1 MVNKKLLFIFGQII
15 IRQTLKNVTNIFQ
28 TTFKQ
33 LNKIICI
40 CIGLILFL
48 SLEVFAEESS
58 ISEKPV
64 ILQLK
69 WKHQFQFA
77 GYYAAELKGYYKA
90 EGLNVK
96 ILQGSA
102 KTNVIDEVLSGRAQ
116 FGIGVPDILL
126 EKMKGAP
133 IVLLAS
139 IFQHSPAIILS
150 DKNKNIRIPS
160 DLIGKRMGVV
170 EKNGEAQIKAILLQE
185 GIPLDSVEFIHCSGS
200 TNELLSGTVDALEAY
215 ITTAPYTL
223 LQKGITPSFIR
234 PETYGVDFYGDLI
247 FTSSEEAD
255 NNLERAEAFRRAS
268 IKGWEYALNHP
279 DELIDYILT
288 FKDLDTIIT
297 REFLLNESY
306 EIKKLIVPGFVEI
319 GHNNFGRWKVIAEN
333 FNFLGMHQGEYSL
346 EGFFYASKLS
356 VEKKWITIVAIIVGL
371 VFFVIVVISF
381 WVYQLKRIVNK
392 RTKELIN
399 EIHQREKSEELV
411 KEKESRL
418 RAVYDSALQIH
429 LLLNKNGEILS
440 YNKRAKEFAKTIFQK
455 EVDLAG
461 IILSDFLP
469 TPNIENYK
477 DHFARCLN
485 GERFHFEQRI
495 HWSNLEPIW
504 FELLYMPVHDSSGEL
519 IGISL
524 NAMDI
529 TTKKKTEQIQ
539 NALYQISEAVN
550 SSDNINVLYK
560 RIHDILRELM
570 SADNI
575 YICLYDEKK
584 DIVQFPYFVD
594 EFDSQPEP
602 EPFANF
608 EKSLTGYVMKSG
620 KAVLADE
627 KLDNLLQKQGVIELV
642 GEPTK
647 IWLGV
652 PLRIDEMVIGVIVL
666 QDYHNEQTYGE
677 PEKQIL
683 TFVSEQIAF
692 AIDKKKKEQEL
703 KQFAEELKILNAN
716 KDKLFSIVAHDL
728 RSPFFAL
735 LGLGEILANEID
747 TLTME
752 EIKKFTSELHN
763 SINVQYKFLENLLE
777 WSRLQ
782 LGKVDFSP
790 SEVNLHHAVVVVFN
804 RLTGLAVRKSIQL
817 INEVNDS
824 VAVYSDENVLQS
836 ILHNLVTNGIK
847 FTNENGEIRVYSK
860 QENSFIHISVK
871 DNGVGIPEENVAKLF
886 AIEQQ
891 HSTRGTANERGTGLG
906 LLICKELIEKHG
918 GIILVE
924 SEIGV
929 GTTFTFSIPVFKK

>member
-1 MVNKKLLFIFGQII
+1 MKK
-15 IRQTLKNVTNIFQ
+15 VTNIFLK
-28 TTFKQ
+28 TFLAKHK
-33 LNKIICI
+33 LI
-40 CIGLILFL
+40 CIGFFLIFL
-48 SLEVFAEESS
+48 LSPKLIGEESLV
-58 ISEKPV
+58 SEKPI

-77 GYYAAELKGYYKA
+77 GYYAAELKGYYKS

-102 KTNVIDEVLSGRAQ
+102 RTNVIDEVLSGRAQ

-126 EKMKGAP
+126 EKMNGKP

-139 IFQHSPAIILS
+139 IFQHSPVIIIS
-150 DKNKNIRIPS
+150 NENKKIRTPT
-160 DLIGKRMGVV
+160 DLIGKRLAVV
-170 EKNGEAQIKAILLQE
+170 EKNGEAQIKAILLKE
-185 GIPLDSVEFIHCSGS
+185 GIPLDSVTFLHRSGS
-200 TNELLSGTVDALEAY
+200 LSELSSSEVDALEAY
-215 ITTAPYTL
+215 ITLAPYL
-223 LQKGITPSFIR
+223 LRLKGITPSIIR
-234 PETYGVDFYGDLI
+234 PETYGVDFYGDLL
-247 FTSSEEAD
+247 FTSNNEVEE
-255 NNLERAEAFRRAS
+255 NPEPVEAFRRAS
-268 IKGWEYALNHP
+268 IKGWEYALNNP
-279 DELIDYILT
+279 GEIIDYILT
-288 FKDLDTIIT
+288 FKNLDTTVT
-297 REFLLNESY
+297 RDFLLNESQ

-319 GHNNFGRWKVIAEN
+319 GHNNLGRWQAIAEI
-333 FNFLGMHQGEYSL
+333 FNFLGMHRGEYSL

-356 VEKKWITIVAIIVGL
+356 LEKKWIRIVIIIVSL
-371 VFFVIVVISF
+371 VLFVILLISF

-392 RTKELIN
+392 RTQELTN
-399 EIHQREKSEELV
+399 EIQQREKSEELV
-411 KEKESRL
+411 KEKESSL
-418 RAVYDSALQIH
+418 RAIYDSSLQIH

-440 YNKRAKEFAKTIFQK
+440 YNKRAKEFAKSIFTK
-455 EVDLAG
+455 DVNLTG
-461 IILSDFLP
+461 LTLSDFLP
-469 TPNIENYK
+469 SQNIETYK
-477 DHFARCLN
+477 DHFVRCLN
-485 GERFHFEQRI
+485 GERFHFEQLI
-495 HWSNLEPIW
+495 HWNNLEPIW
-504 FELLYMPVHDSSGEL
+504 FELLYMPVFDSTGEL
-519 IGISL
+519 MGISL

-575 YICLYDEKK
+575 FICLYDEKK
-584 DIVQFPYFVD
+584 DMVQFPYFVD
-594 EFDSQPEP
+594 EFDSQPES

-608 EKSLTGYVMKSG
+608 EKSLTAYVMKTG

-627 KLDNLLQKQGVIELV
+627 KVDNLLQKQGVIELI

-652 PLRIDEMVIGVIVL
+652 PLRIDERVIGVVVL

-703 KQFAEELKILNAN
+703 KQFAEELKTLNAN

-735 LGLGEILANEID
+735 LGLGEILTNEFD
-747 TLTME
+747 SLSME
-752 EIKKFTSELHN
+752 EIKKFISELYN

-790 SEVNLHHAVVVVFN
+790 SEVNLHHAIVVVFN
-804 RLTGLAVRKSIQL
+804 RLTGLAVRKNIQL
-817 INEVNDS
+817 INEVDEN
-824 VAVYSDENVLQS
+824 VTVYSDENVLQS

-860 QENSFIHISVK
+860 LENSFIHISVK
-871 DNGVGIPEENVAKLF
+871 DNGVGITKTDLAKLF

-906 LLICKELIEKHG
+906 LLICKELVEKHG
-918 GIILVE
+918 GKIFVE
-924 SEIGV
+924 SEVGV
-929 GTTFTFSIPVFKK
+929 GTTFTFSVPVHQK

>member
-1 MVNKKLLFIFGQII
+1 M
-15 IRQTLKNVTNIFQ
+15 TNIFQ
-28 TTFKQ
+28 NTFKHP
-33 LNKIICI
+33 NKIICL
-40 CIGLILFL
+40 CIGLLFAA
-48 SLEVFAEESS
+48 SLNVFAEESLT
-58 ISEKPV
+58 SEKPI

-77 GYYAAELKGYYKA
+77 GYYAAELKGYFKA

-102 KTNVIDEVLSGRAQ
+102 KLNVINEVLSGRAQ

-185 GIPLDSVEFIHCSGS
+185 GIPLDSVEFVHCSGS
-200 TNELLSGTVDALEAY
+200 TNELLSGNVDALEAY

-223 LQKGITPSFIR
+223 QKKGITPSYIR

-247 FTSSEEAD
+247 FTSEEEA
-255 NNLERAEAFRRAS
+255 NTNLERAEAFRRAS

-279 DELIDYILT
+279 NELIDYILT
-288 FKDLDTIIT
+288 FKDLDTVVT
-297 REFLLNESY
+297 REFLLNESR
-306 EIKKLIVPGFVEI
+306 EIKKLIVPDFVEI
-319 GHNNFGRWKVIAEN
+319 GHNNYGRWKAIAES
-333 FNFLGMHQGEYSL
+333 FNFLGMHRGEYSL

-356 VEKKWITIVAIIVGL
+356 VEKKWLTIIAIIVGV
-371 VFFVIVVISF
+371 VFFIIIFISF

-392 RTKELIN
+392 RTLQLTN

-418 RAVYDSALQIH
+418 RAVYDSSLQIH
-429 LLLNKNGEILS
+429 LLVNKTGEIIAF
-440 YNKRAKEFAKTIFQK
+440 NKRAKEFAEKAFGVNFEPMGKSLLSILPEENSERYK
-455 EVDLAG
+455 E
-461 IILSDFLP
+461 
-469 TPNIENYK
+469 Y
-477 DHFARCLN
+477 FARCLK
-485 GERFHFEQRI
+485 GENFHYERI
-495 HWSNLEPIW
+495 MTWPNHQPMW
-504 FELLYMPVHDSSGEL
+504 FELLFMPVYDTSGEL
-519 IGISL
+519 IGVSFNGMEISE
-524 NAMDI
+524 
-529 TTKKKTEQIQ
+529 KKKTEQIQ

-550 SSDNINVLYK
+550 SSDNINVLYR

-575 YICLYDEKK
+575 FICLYDEKK
-584 DIVQFPYFVD
+584 DMVQFPYFVD
-594 EFDSQPEP
+594 EFDPQPEP

-608 EKSLTGYVMKSG
+608 EKSLTAYVMKSG
-620 KAVLADE
+620 KALLANE
-627 KLDNLLQKQGVIELV
+627 ALDNQLQKQGEIELV

-652 PLRIDEMVIGVIVL
+652 PLRIDEKVIGVIVL
-666 QDYHNEQTYGE
+666 QDYHNEKTYGE
-677 PEKQIL
+677 SEKQIL

-703 KQFAEELKILNAN
+703 KQFAEELKTLNAN

-747 TLTME
+747 TLTMD
-752 EIKKFTSELHN
+752 EIKKFTAELHN

-790 SEVNLHHAVVVVFN
+790 TAVNLHHAVVVVFN
-804 RLTGLAVRKSIQL
+804 RLTGLAVRKNIHL
-817 INEVNDS
+817 LNEVDEN
-824 VAVYSDENVLQS
+824 VLVLSDENVLQS
-836 ILHNLVTNGIK
+836 ILHNLITNGIK
-847 FTNENGEIRVYSK
+847 FTNENGAIRVFSK
-860 QENSFIHISVK
+860 LENSFIHVSIK
-871 DNGVGIPEENVAKLF
+871 DNGVGIAKEHLAKLF

-906 LLICKELIEKHG
+906 LLICKELIEKHRG
-918 GIILVE
+918 NILVE
-924 SEIGV
+924 SKIGE
-929 GTTFTFSIPVFKK
+929 GTTFTFSIQVYQK